1 MSYSSHYF
9 ILKKF
14 LDFFLTYLIILITS
28 VSCDSETWRN
38 RYTDKIHLSE
48 VCTLT
53 AKNFAHLR
61 ISFGLSIAERINS
74 FFVHFVIGSKILYN
88 SSYYQF
94 FVDDANIQHFSETT
108 KLLYSFL
115 LSRDYISHCC
125 RTHGTIFN
133 NLLSICND

>member
-9 ILKKF
+9 VLKKF

-38 RYTDKIHLSE
+38 RYTNKIHLSE

-53 AKNFAHLR
+53 AKNFTHLR
-61 ISFGLSIAERINS
+61 ITFGLSITECINS

-88 SSYYQF
+88 SSYYQTILMMQIY
-94 FVDDANIQHFSETT
+94 NIILKPPNFYTLFCYPEITFHTVVAHT
-108 KLLYSFL
+108 GLFL
-115 LSRDYISHCC
+115 
-125 RTHGTIFN
+125 TIPY
-133 NLLSICND
+133 